1 MPEITR
7 PPGASLVAAIRAP
20 DVPAPQPRKWLY
32 DRFLAPGITR
42 LFATAVLGSVLAAC
56 GAPAPP
62 PVAQTGGAAATAQP
76 DALQPED
83 RSRLPFVGKV
93 WISTMP
99 GSARGSLLIFLPDG
113 TLVMDSCFEP
123 YRLSRWGMAGDHVRW
138 LEDTIPIE
146 AEVSVRFNSSL
157 RLRIS
162 GQRERVYVA
171 ASVPYTC
178 PDMPR

>member
-1 MPEITR
+1 MSAITR

-20 DVPAPQPRKWLY
+20 GARVPQPRRWLHA
-32 DRFLAPGITR
+32 RSLGPGIPR
-42 LFATAVLGSVLAAC
+42 LIATAVLGSMLAAC
-56 GAPAPP
+56 DAAAPP
-62 PVAQTGGAAATAQP
+62 PVAQTRGSAATVQP

-146 AEVSVRFNSSL
+146 AEVSVRFNNSL

-162 GQRERVYVA
+162 GQQERVYVA